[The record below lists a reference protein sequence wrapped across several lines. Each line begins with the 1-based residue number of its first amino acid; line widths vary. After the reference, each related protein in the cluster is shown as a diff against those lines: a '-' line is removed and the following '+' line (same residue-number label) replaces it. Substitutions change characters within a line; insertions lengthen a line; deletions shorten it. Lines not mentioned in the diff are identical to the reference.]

1 MQHWLIEQTA
11 QIAASPALLFE
22 LLGDVGG
29 WRMWNR
35 QVHFAE
41 LEHQPSPGVTGL
53 LYLQRWPSVRWRL
66 EISQWH
72 PPQALGCQ
80 LRLPGLRLQVLMRVQ
95 QGDTLQHSQLQIQVM
110 PLSHLAQLGWRWWQP
125 SWQAFMAGAL
135 EGIAFAA
142 EQAQQHQRQPPG

>member
-29 WRMWNR
+29 WRMWNP
-35 QVHFAE
+35 QVRFAE

-53 LYLQRWPSVRWRL
+53 LYLQCWPWLRWRL

-72 PPQALGCQ
+72 PPQALGFQ
-80 LRLPGLRLQVLMRVQ
+80 LRLPGFRLQVLMRVQ
-95 QGDTLQHSQLQIQVM
+95 QGDTPQHSQLQIQVM

-125 SWQAFMAGAL
+125 SWQAFMSGAVAGL
-135 EGIAFAA
+135 AFAA
-142 EQAQQHQRQPPG
+142 EQAQQHQLQSV